1 MSNPGKAIFLSYA
14 SQDAGAAK
22 KICEALRAAGVEV
35 WFDQNELRGGDAWD
49 QKIRRQIK
57 ECALFVPV
65 ISATTKARREGYFRR
80 EWKSAVDR
88 THDMDEALP
97 FLLPVVI
104 DATSDAEAFVPEKFR
119 EVQWTRL
126 PGGETPPFFC
136 ERVKALLAG
145 TTTGT
150 GRPRPVQRGEGA
162 ASPKKAVP
170 LIPVLGLMAVAVV
183 VVFVWQPWRKSAAT
197 SPSAVNPAAGATLSE
212 ARKLAAKAD
221 ALFDQDENALRE
233 SLTLAEQYSKQAID
247 LDPNDAEVWAIA
259 SRVSS
264 NFVWLT
270 HDRSQERRARAAA
283 AANRAVRLAPDSF
296 EARYALAYYLRLDDA
311 TYREAESILRKLVEE
326 RPTDKRVWRTLG
338 QTLRQATILP
348 GRSRGREEEALECLR
363 RAASVPGGDPVAL
376 LHIST
381 TLATLGRLDDA
392 EKAIDESIALRK
404 VAGSTNKVNLLLRFR
419 GDVARAREALANV
432 PVERLREDFGAF
444 LAAQVWWC
452 ARESD
457 KGIEVLRA
465 LPRDYL
471 EAAFDGPKALLIG
484 QAHRLAGRSQAAQ
497 IEWRAAMQIVD
508 GRLATQPNN
517 VRLLIWKSWLL
528 AALGQPAEAGKL
540 FQAIEQ
546 LGLSARDSYW
556 AAAIPLELGDR
567 EKALSLLSNAVKD
580 PVVVTRAFLRINPS
594 WDALRGDARFETLVT
609 EPKAQETGDRGQE
622 TGDGRLKK

>member
-1 MSNPGKAIFLSYA
+1 MRRPTRRPLCRKNFAKCSGR
-14 SQDAGAAK
+14 GCRAAK
-22 KICEALRAAGVEV
+22 
-35 WFDQNELRGGDAWD
+35 
-49 QKIRRQIK
+49 RR
-57 ECALFVPV
+57 
-65 ISATTKARREGYFRR
+65 R
-80 EWKSAVDR
+80 
-88 THDMDEALP
+88 
-97 FLLPVVI
+97 
-104 DATSDAEAFVPEKFR
+104 
-119 EVQWTRL
+119 
-126 PGGETPPFFC
+126 FFC
-136 ERVKALLAG
+136 ERVKALLTA
-145 TTTGT
+145 TPMETE
-150 GRPRPVQRGEGA
+150 RSRSVQRGPFDELRVPSLSRDGGA
-162 ASPKKAVP
+162 ASPRKSATLVP
-170 LIPVLGLMAVAVV
+170 MGGLVGVAIVVLA
-183 VVFVWQPWRKSAAT
+183 VWQPWRMPPLTSAPPQKSAAT
-197 SPSAVNPAAGATLSE
+197 AGLSE

-233 SLTLAEQYSKQAID
+233 SLTLAEQFSKQALE
-247 LDPNDAEVWAIA
+247 LDRNDAEVWAIA

-264 NFVWLT
+264 NYVWLT
-270 HDRSQERRARAAA
+270 HDRSQERRAQAAA
-283 AANRAVRLAPDSF
+283 AANRAVGLAPESF

-311 TYREAESILRKLVEE
+311 TYREAEGILRKLVEE

-348 GRSRGREEEALECLR
+348 GRSRGREEEALEYLR
-363 RAASVPGGDPVAL
+363 RAAAVPGGDALAL
-376 LHIST
+376 LHLST
-381 TLATLGRLDDA
+381 TLATLGRLDEA

-457 KGIEVLRA
+457 KVIEVLRA

-484 QAHRLAGRSQAAQ
+484 QAHRLAGRPQAAQ
-497 IEWRAAMQIVD
+497 IEWRAAAQIVD

-528 AALGQPAEAGKL
+528 AALGEQAEAGKL

-567 EKALSLLSNAVKD
+567 AKAVSLLANAVKD
-580 PVVVTRAFLRINPS
+580 PVVVTRAFLRINPG
-594 WDALRGDARFETLVT
+594 WDSLRSDARFEALVA
-609 EPKAQETGDRGQE
+609 EPRAQG
-622 TGDGRLKK
+622 TGDGKGKK